1 MAVRSQ
7 NSNGSVTPC
16 CWNCSRP
23 ARKRKKRHKPDQ
35 TLPINPV
42 SLSCNAEGSNGE
54 QKMIYV
60 HSLGRALQF
69 YPGRT
74 ALARDGRLLTF
85 RELYTRV
92 EGIAATLTS
101 HGFGVGD
108 RLALLL
114 PNGPDYIELIYAC
127 SMLGVIAVPLNTRLS
142 TKEIDRV
149 LEDARPHGIVRHSS
163 LAVPGVQLSWQQ
175 VVDEEPLPIRSDPA
189 PTVFYDPEAVLGLI
203 YTSGTTGQP
212 KGVMVTHGN
221 ILADVHNLN
230 YWMRYTE
237 GGVYLHAAP
246 IFHIADFP
254 SMFAAPAFGARQI
267 TIPKFSA
274 QTFCETVQRERV
286 THTVLVP
293 TMINLLTQF
302 PDAKKYDLSSLQVLA
317 YGGSPMAPELVHR
330 TRELLPNVK
339 LIQVYG
345 LSETGFLT
353 GLQDQEHTEDKLIS
367 CGRPCPGVD
376 LQVTDTS
383 GKQVEPG
390 EAGEL
395 VARGANVMRGYW
407 NNPEETA
414 KAFRDGFFRTGDI
427 GHQDTAGYFYI
438 LDRLKDMIVTG
449 GENVYSGE
457 VEAVIYGHPAVREV
471 AVFGVPDLQWGEL
484 VMACVVLK
492 PDATLT
498 ADNLITFCRRS
509 LATYKLPRRVEFSET
524 DLPKNSSGKVVK
536 KTLRER
542 FWTQQQRAV
551 S

>member
-1 MAVRSQ
+1 
-7 NSNGSVTPC
+7 
-16 CWNCSRP
+16 
-23 ARKRKKRHKPDQ
+23 
-35 TLPINPV
+35 
-42 SLSCNAEGSNGE
+42 
-54 QKMIYV
+54 MIYV
-60 HSLGRALQF
+60 HSLGRALRF

-74 ALARDGRLLTF
+74 ALARDGRPLTF
-85 RELYTRV
+85 RELNARV
-92 EGIAATLTS
+92 AGIAATLTS
-101 HGFGVGD
+101 HGFAVGD

-114 PNGPDYIELIYAC
+114 PNGPDYVELIYAC

-149 LEDARPHGIVRHSS
+149 LEDARPRGIVRHSS
-163 LAVPGVQLSWQQ
+163 LALPGVQLSWQLVIDQ
-175 VVDEEPLPIRSDPA
+175 EPLPIGGGPV
-189 PTVFYDPEAVLGLI
+189 PKTFYDPEAVLGLI

-221 ILADVHNLN
+221 VLADVHNFN
-230 YWMRYTE
+230 YWMRYSE
-237 GGVYLHAAP
+237 GGTYLHAAP

-267 TIPKFSA
+267 TIPKFSP
-274 QTFCETVQRERV
+274 QTFCETVERERV

-302 PDAKKYDLSSLQVLA
+302 QDTRKHDLSSLQVLA

-330 TRELLPNVK
+330 TRELLPDVR

-353 GLQDQEHTEDKLIS
+353 GLQDQEHTEDKLMS

-376 LQVTDTS
+376 LFAADTS
-383 GKQVEPG
+383 GKQVDATD
-390 EAGEL
+390 AGEL
-395 VARGANVMRGYW
+395 IVRGANVMRGYW
-407 NNPEETA
+407 NNSEETA

-427 GHQDTAGYFYI
+427 GRQDTAGYFYI

-457 VEAVIYGHPAVREV
+457 VEAVIYGHPAVREA
-471 AVFGVPDLQWGEL
+471 AVFGVPDPQWGEV

-492 PDATLT
+492 TGAALT
-498 ADNLITFCRRS
+498 ADELIAFCRRS
-509 LATYKLPRRVEFSET
+509 LASYKLPRRVEFSQA
-524 DLPKNSSGKVVK
+524 DLPKNGSGKILK

-542 FWTQQQRAV
+542 FWMHEQRAV

>member
-1 MAVRSQ
+1 
-7 NSNGSVTPC
+7 
-16 CWNCSRP
+16 
-23 ARKRKKRHKPDQ
+23 
-35 TLPINPV
+35 
-42 SLSCNAEGSNGE
+42 
-54 QKMIYV
+54 MIYV

-74 ALARDGRLLTF
+74 ALLREGRLLSF
-85 RELYTRV
+85 RELHARV

-108 RLALLL
+108 RFALLL
-114 PNGPDYIELIYAC
+114 PNGPDYIELMYAC

-149 LEDARPHGIVRHSS
+149 LEDARPRGIVRHSS

-175 VVDEEPLPIRSDPA
+175 VIDEEPLPIRNDPA
-189 PTVFYDPEAVLGLI
+189 PKVFYDPEAVLGLI

-221 ILADVHNLN
+221 ILADVHNFN

-237 GGVYLHAAP
+237 GGIYLHAAP

-254 SMFAAPAFGARQI
+254 GMFAAPAFGASQI

-274 QTFCETVQRERV
+274 QTFCETVEREHV

-302 PDAKKYDLSSLQVLA
+302 PDARKYDLSSLQVLA

-330 TRELLPNVK
+330 TRDLLPKVK

-376 LQVTDTS
+376 LLVTDIS
-383 GKQVEPG
+383 GKQADAG
-390 EAGEL
+390 QAGEL
-395 VARGANVMRGYW
+395 IARGANVMRGYW

-414 KAFRDGFFRTGDI
+414 EAFRNGFFHTGDI
-427 GHQDTAGYFYI
+427 GHQDAGGYFYI

-457 VEAVIYGHPAVREV
+457 VEAVIYDHPAVREV
-471 AVFGVPDLQWGEL
+471 AVFGVPDPQWGEL

-492 PDATLT
+492 PGTALT
-498 ADNLITFCRRS
+498 ADDLVAFCRRS
-509 LATYKLPRRVEFSET
+509 LASYKLPRRVEFSEA
-524 DLPKNSSGKVVK
+524 DLPKSSTGKMLK
-536 KTLRER
+536 RTLRER